1 MKHALFIILAVV
13 LLMTGCTSQHGRW
26 EKEVSIDSLTSM
38 LYDMMSDR
46 PEQALAF
53 IDSLKDEGIYS
64 DGIANCRRAQVYS
77 EQFQP
82 RVSEM
87 FALRAVNDE
96 NLKKENLRFHYFAY
110 VLLINAEQNMGNTER
125 AMTYATEALA
135 EANNDTSFVARKYKP
150 DYLEAIGCCQFVLKH
165 VDEGNKS
172 YEQA

>member
-64 DGIANCRRAQVYS
+64 DGIANKGAGDGS
-77 EQFQP
+77 ADQF
-82 RVSEM
+82 
-87 FALRAVNDE
+87 
-96 NLKKENLRFHYFAY
+96 
-110 VLLINAEQNMGNTER
+110 
-125 AMTYATEALA
+125 
-135 EANNDTSFVARKYKP
+135 
-150 DYLEAIGCCQFVLKH
+150 
-165 VDEGNKS
+165 
-172 YEQA
+172 